1 MTTGPTTF
9 DFTQWLTPEAAA
21 ALEGQMRLRRVPARV
36 AIYSQGET
44 GTDMFRIRSGLVRL
58 SVMQR
63 DGREL
68 LYQLFQPGDS
78 FGTSTVIDEEPRP
91 QTAEAFEDVE
101 LEVYSKAVI
110 DELRAAHPS
119 LNDAL
124 LRLLSRHMRL
134 LSDYFAGFA
143 FDELSCRLA
152 QRIVDSIDM
161 FGVAVDDG
169 QIFSRPITQTE
180 LAQMTGGARQSVNRV
195 LRDFRRAGLVA
206 TRGNGLV
213 IRNLPE
219 LRRIAAQGWK
229 LRRFAASGGGD
240 APTARS

>member
-1 MTTGPTTF
+1 MTASPPTLF

-21 ALEGQMRLRRVPARV
+21 ALEARSRIRRVA
-36 AIYSQGET
+36 AGALIYAQGEP
-44 GTDMFRIRSGLVRL
+44 GEEMYRIRSGIVRM

-68 LYQLFQPGDS
+68 SYQLFQAGDC
-78 FGTSTVIDEEPRP
+78 FGTSTVIDAEPRP
-91 QTAEAFEDVE
+91 QTTEAFEDVE
-101 LEVYSKAVI
+101 LDVYSRAAI
-110 DELRAAHPS
+110 DELRLLHPS

-161 FGVAVDDG
+161 FGVAIDG
-169 QIFSRPITQTE
+169 GHIFSRAITQTE
-180 LAQMTGGARQSVNRV
+180 LAQMTGGTRQSVNRV
-195 LRDFRRAGLVA
+195 LGDFRRAGLVA
-206 TRGNGLV
+206 TRGNHLV

-229 LRRFAASGGGD
+229 LRRFASGGD
-240 APTARS
+240 DPQRI